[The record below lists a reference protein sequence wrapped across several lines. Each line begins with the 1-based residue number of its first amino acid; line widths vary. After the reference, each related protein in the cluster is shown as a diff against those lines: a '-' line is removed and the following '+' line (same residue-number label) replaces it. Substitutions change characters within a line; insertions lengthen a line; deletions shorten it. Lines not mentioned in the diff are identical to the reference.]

1 MDKQVTYRLKL
12 SGEGLDLERDV
23 APETA
28 HAIVRLV
35 FGGPVVQPQ
44 GVAAVAAMPV
54 APQAT
59 LVTPVPVAPG
69 AALSVR
75 EFLETHNAKRIP
87 EQIATIGL
95 FLKQHENLPVFGRK
109 DLVRSFEAAQEP
121 VPKNLPRDIAW
132 TVKNGWIAPKS
143 GSKKAYYL
151 TGTGE
156 SAVTAKFPD
165 EVKKRTKISPRTRKQ
180 RKPKAAPKA

>member
-1 MDKQVTYRLKL
+1 MDKQVAYRLKL

-35 FGGPVVQPQ
+35 FGGPLVQ
-44 GVAAVAAMPV
+44 AATGAAP
-54 APQAT
+54 AQP
-59 LVTPVPVAPG
+59 LVTLPQPPLAAPAAPAV

-75 EFLETHNAKRIP
+75 EFMETHNAKRIP
-87 EQIATIGL
+87 EQIATIAL

-132 TVKNGWIAPKS
+132 TVKNAWIAPKS
-143 GSKKAYYL
+143 GAKKSFYL

-156 SAVTAKFPD
+156 SAVTAKFP
-165 EVKKRTKISPRTRKQ
+165 
-180 RKPKAAPKA
+180 